1 MQVKLARGQGG
12 GAGYLVKREED
23 GRLALTH
30 FGERN
35 SVEEVKSVA
44 IIFDLGRVVVSWDPL
59 AIVGSVR
66 GPQGAELLA
75 EQLFNH
81 PDWLEVDRGSM
92 SLHAMARLAESRTG
106 LSAAENLA
114 ILQAV
119 PPSLLPDPAML
130 TLMAE
135 LHGAGHTLYAL
146 SNMGH
151 ASIDWLEQQQD
162 FWRFFSG
169 KVVSARVRMMKPEPD
184 IYRYLLVSF
193 DLQAAECIFID
204 DSPANIAA
212 AQALGIRGLIFRD
225 AATCRQQL
233 VALGCLSGNDKG

>member
-1 MQVKLARGQGG
+1 M
-12 GAGYLVKREED
+12 
-23 GRLALTH
+23 
-30 FGERN
+30 
-35 SVEEVKSVA
+35 A
-44 IIFDLGRVVVSWDPL
+44 IIFDLGRVVVSWDPVG
-59 AIVGSVR
+59 IVSSVR
-66 GPQGAELLA
+66 GPEGAAQLA
-75 EQLFNH
+75 ERLFNH
-81 PDWLEVDRGSM
+81 QDWLEVDRGTM
-92 SLHAMARLAESRTG
+92 SLHTMARQAERRTG

-135 LHGAGHTLYAL
+135 VHGAGHSLYAL

-151 ASIDWLEQQQD
+151 ASIDWLERHQD

-193 DLQAAECIFID
+193 DLKPAECIFID
-204 DSPANIAA
+204 DSPANVAA
-212 AQALGIRGLIFRD
+212 AEALGIKGMVFTD
-225 AATCRQQL
+225 AASCRQQL
-233 VALGCLSGNDKG
+233 VELGCLPVTGKG